1 MPDSQ
6 RDRFL
11 KRLSTVGSGLRQ
23 DIQLAL
29 AVIVTDLRELVIEG
43 TLPDED
49 VGPTVALHDDVEALW
64 QATLRSNPP
73 LSPDEIHARVVELR
87 DGCEGAVEG
96 YRLRLD
102 EVAKKAR
109 ALQQSKKLR

>member
-1 MPDSQ
+1 MLDSP
-6 RDRFL
+6 RDRFI
-11 KRLSTVGSGLRQ
+11 KRLSTVGSGLRE

-29 AVIVTDLRELVIEG
+29 AVIVTDLRELVIDG

-49 VGPTVALHDDVEALW
+49 VGSAVALHDGVEALW

-73 LSPDEIHARVVELR
+73 LTPEEVLARLTELR

-102 EVAKKAR
+102 DVVKKAR